1 MDPEKPQ
8 QNGPRKTPTVD
19 TSKKQWFNHTRMK
32 IYIGLYIGLLKA
44 VKDLVADNLISRE
57 WMNIY
62 VFKHWIYSLDRP
74 KL

>member
-1 MDPEKPQ
+1 
-8 QNGPRKTPTVD
+8 
-19 TSKKQWFNHTRMK
+19 MK